1 MEATDIEIVALAEQ
15 PAMVVRR
22 KVEVE
27 QLGATLGDILPRVS
41 GYVIQAGQQPA
52 GRPFARYFDMDGGT
66 VSLAAGLPVP
76 AALGPY
82 VRNKL
87 ASTP

>member
-1 MEATDIEIVALAEQ
+1 MEATDIEIVELAEQ

-27 QLGATLGDILPRVS
+27 QLGDILPRVS

-52 GRPFARYFDMDGGT
+52 GMPFARYFDMDGGT
-66 VSLAAGLPVP
+66 VNLAAGLPVS